1 MEFFDLRNSA
11 NFNGYNPSHY
21 LSSFSDTIL
30 KHISSNL
37 NSDIENPFFCS
48 LRLIKSS
55 RSSVNFEIE
64 ISNDVTFNEREFL
77 SEIGIVPK
85 RFSKLKD
92 KMSHG
97 KIISFENLESNP
109 ELYNSQIDET
119 QLNFEILKS
128 EYAILK
134 DSDIVFIEGSENPK
148 PSAVQMCGCFDDES
162 DWCCCEYEWNT
173 YERFNDSAM
182 SMDFDTTRIN
192 IKYDRKKW
200 FTKFN

>member
-1 MEFFDLRNSA
+1 MKFFDLRNSA

-30 KHISSNL
+30 KHISS
-37 NSDIENPFFCS
+37 DIENPFFCS
-48 LRLIKSS
+48 INLTKSS
-55 RSSVNFEIE
+55 RSSINFEIE
-64 ISNDVTFNEREFL
+64 ISNDSTFNEREFL

-92 KMSHG
+92 TMSHG
-97 KIISFENLESNP
+97 KILSFKNKEENP
-109 ELYNSQIDET
+109 ELYSYDIDSNR
-119 QLNFEILKS
+119 LDFEILQE

-134 DSDIVFIEGSENPK
+134 DSKIVFSEGSENPK
-148 PSAVQMCGCFDDES
+148 PSAMEMCGCNDEDAS
-162 DWCCCEYEWNT
+162 WCCCEYEWNT
-173 YERFNDSAM
+173 YERFNDTSM
-182 SMDFDTTRIN
+182 SMEFPTTIFK